1 MSKRLDGK
9 KIRDEI
15 LDEIADGVAL
25 LEQAPC
31 LAVVQV
37 GGDSASSV
45 YIRNKMRACERTG
58 IIGEHHHLPADCSQ
72 DTLDELMQELSS
84 GAPDG
89 IILQLPLPSHLDE
102 NRAMALLD
110 PDKDVDGFH
119 PLNLGR
125 LVAGIPAPLPCTPA
139 GVVELLSREGIETRG
154 KEIVVLG
161 RSTIVGKP
169 AALLFLRKGLFA
181 DATVTVC
188 HSASR
193 DLPNICRR
201 ADILIAAVGR
211 PELVQGDWVKE
222 GAVVVDVGIN
232 RVEDA
237 AAKRGYRLVGDCDFE
252 AIAPH
257 ASAITPVPGGVG
269 PLTVAL
275 LLKNT
280 LEAARRRNTSVG
292 AR

>member
-37 GGDSASSV
+37 GGDPASSV

-72 DTLDELMQELSS
+72 DTLDELIQELSS